1 MTPKARATTGSLSS
15 TMAVASVTARPIA
28 ACRSDTA
35 RRFSPHA
42 HAIASNATT
51 PSADCNCS
59 MNPPIPI
66 TRLCQRRAAA
76 QCRVAVAGVDN
87 RTVVGHASVMSSTE
101 TVGARDLLRDA
112 SFLFFLAS
120 RSLSRFSSQIAA
132 VVIGWQIYDITGSA
146 FDLGMVGLVQ
156 FVPTAL
162 LVFVAGHAADRF
174 ERKRVVQ
181 LCQLAET
188 LTALFLAVSTYAGWL
203 DAVQIYIATFIIG
216 IAGAFE
222 SPATSALLPLIAPQ
236 GSLQRATAVSS
247 GAAQVATITGPAIGG
262 LAYVFAPSLP
272 YLIIVVFW
280 LAGAILT
287 GFLRPAQQATLKEAK
302 ANDDLYAGV
311 RFIRN
316 NAAILGTISL
326 DLFAVLL
333 GGVTALLPIYARDI
347 LQTGPLGLGIL
358 RAAPAVG
365 ALFMTIVLARH
376 TINRHVGLR
385 MFQAVIIFGA
395 ATVIFALSQWMWLS
409 VASLA
414 ILGAADTVSV
424 VIRFSLVQL
433 STPDEMRGRVGAVNF
448 LFINASNQLGQFES
462 GVTAALFGTVPAAV
476 LGGIGTVAIALLW
489 MKLFPSLRKVERLE

>member
-1 MTPKARATTGSLSS
+1 
-15 TMAVASVTARPIA
+15 
-28 ACRSDTA
+28 
-35 RRFSPHA
+35 
-42 HAIASNATT
+42 
-51 PSADCNCS
+51 
-59 MNPPIPI
+59 
-66 TRLCQRRAAA
+66 
-76 QCRVAVAGVDN
+76 
-87 RTVVGHASVMSSTE
+87 MSSTT
-101 TVGARDLLRDA
+101 TVGARDLLRDT
-112 SFLFFLAS
+112 SFLFFLLS
-120 RSLSRFSSQIAA
+120 RSLSRFSSQIVA
-132 VVIGWQIYDITGSA
+132 VVIGWQIYEITDSA
-146 FDLGMVGLVQ
+146 FHLGMVGLVQ

-181 LCQLAET
+181 LCQLAEA
-188 LTALFLAVSTYAGWL
+188 LTALFLAVSTYLGSL

-216 IAGAFE
+216 ITGAFE
-222 SPATSALLPLIAPQ
+222 GPATAALLPLIAPQ

-247 GAAQVATITGPAIGG
+247 GAAQVAVITGPAIGG

-272 YLIIVVFW
+272 YLITVVFW

-287 GFLRPAQQATLKEAK
+287 GFLRPAQQAMPKKDGA
-302 ANDDLYAGV
+302 DDDIYAGV

-316 NAAILGTISL
+316 NPAILGTISL

-333 GGVTALLPIYARDI
+333 GGVVALLPIYARDI
-347 LQTGPLGLGIL
+347 LQAGPLGLGIL

-365 ALFMTIVLARH
+365 ALVMTIVLAHH

-385 MFQAVIIFGA
+385 MFQAVIVFGA
-395 ATVIFALSQWMWLS
+395 ATVVFALSQWMWLS
-409 VASLA
+409 AVALA

-433 STPDEMRGRVGAVNF
+433 ATPDEMRGRVGAVNF

-462 GVTAALFGTVPAAV
+462 GITAALLGTVPAAV
-476 LGGIGTVAIALLW
+476 LGGVGTIAIALLW